1 MRSVEHCIFTEA
13 PGLDQLERV
22 NIDTLLL
29 DARGLGAH
37 RAWRDAADIGVMPA
51 RRHEEQNLG
60 AAFGEHRG
68 HHGDVGK
75 MRAAVIGRVQHP
87 HIAGREIAADLAP
100 HGLDAAVHRAEMHRD
115 MRGVGDEPAVAI
127 EDGAGEV
134 EPLLDVDRARGVLQR
149 IAHLLGNR
157 GEALVEHFEQHWIDA
172 GAERGPRFAFA
183 HAGEQQMVL
192 RRDLCLPVRLDHD
205 GLMRLDDEG
214 RAQDAMAWLET
225 GAQENWRVVP
235 GATGEEPRHGLR
247 FRKLVDRK
255 RHVWLMRMVAA
266 AKRLDLDRLDLDWL
280 VRTRKAEAL
289 AVHRLE
295 HVFELGKSAEWNRQ
309 RAVSAEIAEMRQHAD
324 ADAGA
329 RNALALQLL
338 LGIIGERRSQGFR
351 GSQAVRIERAQDGAT
366 RVAFSSAKPHAVG

>member
-1 MRSVEHCIFTEA
+1 MRSCQHRVFAEA

-22 NIDTLLL
+22 DIDTLLL

-87 HIAGREIAADLAP
+87 HIAGLEIAADLAP

-115 MRGVGDEPAVAI
+115 MRRVGDEPAVAI

-172 GAERGPRFAFA
+172 GAERGPRLAFRDA
-183 HAGEQQMVL
+183 REQQMVL

-205 GLMRLDDEG
+205 GLMWLDDEG

-235 GATGEEPRHGLR
+235 GATGEEPRLR
-247 FRKLVDRK
+247 
-255 RHVWLMRMVAA
+255 
-266 AKRLDLDRLDLDWL
+266 
-280 VRTRKAEAL
+280 L
-289 AVHRLE
+289 AVRE
-295 HVFELGKSAEWNRQ
+295 ARRSKA
-309 RAVSAEIAEMRQHAD
+309 ACPAHAD
-324 ADAGA
+324 GRRRQAP
-329 RNALALQLL
+329 RPRSPRSRLAYPDSMKPKRWRCIASNTFL
-338 LGIIGERRSQGFR
+338 
-351 GSQAVRIERAQDGAT
+351 
-366 RVAFSSAKPHAVG
+366 SSARVPSGTGSALSVPR